1 MIVICKI
8 PRKPSQKNKYY
19 WKQYYIL
26 TFTKYCYDVTVETYY
41 LQPDNP
47 SADSDGYVYGFGE
60 NYYNIEYDEE
70 QISYTSYGESTK
82 TLYSFELI
90 EIKYVD
96 EKFETG
102 EIVETTNPNAYQNG
116 VQAPDGYWYELIS

>member
-1 MIVICKI
+1 MAVICKI
-8 PRKPSQKNKYY
+8 PRKSNQKNKYY

-26 TFTKYCYDVTVETYY
+26 TFTKYYYDVTAETYY

-70 QISYTSYGESTK
+70 QTSYTSYGDSTK
-82 TLYSFELI
+82 TIYSFEFI
-90 EIKYVD
+90 EIKSID

-102 EIVETTNPNAYQNG
+102 EIIETTDPNAYQNG